1 MKKIIFLICSFF
13 IFLTNAKA
21 ETFSD
26 IPEDFWAYKEISS
39 VTDKKYLSGYT
50 DGTFQPNK
58 LVTRAEYAA
67 MVIKTIEQ
75 ENITIDKMYS
85 FEDIKNTHWAWP
97 YVIRAINLDILLPV
111 DEFYF
116 YPDDYVTR
124 ADVITFLVNIL
135 RTEDISKR
143 DAISALQNAYSDF
156 DDIPDWFKITAGK
169 AEYLNVIAKEPPRQ
183 NYLDCDSYVTR
194 AQMAV
199 FMHNLKREIDAYI
212 AQEIKEKTSPK
223 IAEGLVIPNTTQ
235 EGDIV
240 TLPPQS
246 MLPIIIMGQLSSKK
260 SYSGD
265 MFKARFPNN
274 IIDEKHQLLL
284 SKDLVLV
291 GKILEAKKGKV
302 LLKNGQ
308 LLIEVSS
315 ASNKNI
321 ITKIMGYA
329 QFDVRT
335 VKTNK
340 FRRGVVKGKNFEV
353 KDGEVIYIRLFEP
366 MRINVVTGEVL
377 D

>member
-13 IFLTNAKA
+13 IFLTSANA

-26 IPEDFWAYKEISS
+26 IPDDFWAYNEISS

-50 DGTFQPNK
+50 NGTFQPNK

-85 FEDIKNTHWAWP
+85 FEDINNTHWAWP
-97 YVIRAINLDILLPV
+97 YVIRAVNLDILLPV

-116 YPDDYVTR
+116 FPDDYVTR

-183 NYLDCDSYVTR
+183 NYLDCDNYVTR

-199 FMHNLKREIDAYI
+199 FMHNLKREIDGYI

-223 IAEGLVIPNTTQ
+223 TAEGLVIPNTIQ

-240 TLPPQS
+240 TLPTQS
-246 MLPIIIMGQLSSKK
+246 LLPIIIMGQISSKT

-284 SKDLVLV
+284 SKDLVLI

-321 ITKIMGYA
+321 ITKIMGYV

-340 FRRGVVKGKNFEV
+340 FRRGVVKGKNFEI